1 MNDDLSRREYEQLRD
16 AAGTT
21 RGRLVVR
28 LIGEAGVQPAEQT
41 RIRPGDIDRRRFD
54 GVVSH
59 FLSVRDG
66 DGERCRRTYLPAD
79 LARTVDEYA
88 ATTGTAPDGRLI
100 DVTPRRVQMIVSEIA
115 SRAAE
120 MTDERRFEVVS
131 SDELRR
137 YFAKRLLVEEGT
149 DLAVV
154 RAVGGWDRLGALD
167 RHLDPPSDAEIAA
180 AFADSNGN
188 SADEPGLTF
197 GDAAGTAGL
206 ELDPDGR
213 IVGGSGDP
221 EGVIGYDRS
230 ALIGTPFGRL
240 FTDEAR
246 ERARPKEVLASSAR
260 EGVTVET
267 CWVRRADG
275 DRVRITA
282 LVSRRGTDSLSG
294 FVVVLWGSDDAVDG
308 RTPSTFHRAV
318 SAAGQ
323 PICFASTDG
332 EIEYVNPAFE
342 DLIGYSQSE
351 VVGRPAAD
359 ILSSGEDTDA
369 YRDELHRTVLEG
381 DSWTGQVT
389 LRHKSGERVHVR
401 QTVAPAGDSG
411 VEFAVVV
418 ATDVTER
425 IRRER
430 ALARRCE
437 TLEGLEGLV
446 ADINAAGRELIDAS
460 TRSEIEAAVCGS
472 LADSDAYLAAWIG
485 GTDPAE
491 SRLRP
496 REWAGAPTA
505 DESAFDVDSSALSSS
520 LRTGQPRVAG
530 NEFPP
535 DVLGPFRGEAVPDA
549 RSVGLVPIAYGET
562 TYGVLAAF
570 TDRASAF
577 GDRERTLL
585 SDLGARVGHA
595 ITAIERRNLLLADTV
610 VELEFRCTDEGAFLV
625 PATAE
630 HDCACSIEAVVPVAE
645 GSLLFYVTLSGA
657 QPDAFLDTATA
668 ASGVVDGR
676 YIREYDDRSLLELTV
691 EGSSP
696 ALTLTEI
703 GATIREGVVEAG
715 EQTLRAEIAQE
726 TGVRSVVKGL
736 QVAFPET
743 TLRAKHAI
751 DRPIETV
758 AEFQDSLTETLTD
771 KQRSALRAAYFA
783 GYFDW
788 PRGSTAEE
796 VADSMGVSSP
806 TLHNHLRKAER
817 KLLSSFF
824 EHAGDH
830 IGDGV
835 PGGSPG

>member
-1 MNDDLSRREYEQLRD
+1 MGDDLSRREYEQLRD

-28 LIGEAGVQPAEQT
+28 FIGEAGVQPAEQT
-41 RIRPGDIDRRRFD
+41 RIRPADVDRRRFD
-54 GVVSH
+54 GDVSH
-59 FLSVRDG
+59 FLSVRDAE
-66 DGERCRRTYLPAD
+66 GERSRRTYLPAD

-120 MTDERRFEVVS
+120 LTGESRYEAVS

-137 YFAKRLLVEEGT
+137 YFAKRLLVEEGI
-149 DLAVV
+149 DPGVV
-154 RAVGGWDRLGALD
+154 RAVGGWDRLVALE
-167 RHLDPPSDAEIAA
+167 RHLDSPTDAEVAA
-180 AFADSNGN
+180 AFADSTRG
-188 SADEPGLTF
+188 SADEQGLTL
-197 GDAAGTAGL
+197 GNAAGTAGL
-206 ELDPDGR
+206 ELDADGR

-221 EGVIGYDRS
+221 EGLIGYERI

-246 ERARPKEVLASSAR
+246 ERARPKEVLASAAR
-260 EGVTVET
+260 EDVAVET
-267 CWVRRADG
+267 CWLRRPDG

-282 LVSRRGTDSLSG
+282 LVSRRGTDSVSG
-294 FVVVLWGSDDAVDG
+294 FTVVLWGPDDAVDG
-308 RTPSTFHRAV
+308 RTADTFHRAI
-318 SAAGQ
+318 SAAGE
-323 PICFASTDG
+323 PICLASTDG
-332 EIEYVNPAFE
+332 DIEYVNPAFE

-359 ILSSGEDTDA
+359 VLSSGEDTDA
-369 YRDELHRTVLEG
+369 HHDELHRTVLEG
-381 DSWTGQVT
+381 DSWSGQVT
-389 LRHKSGERVHVR
+389 LRRKSGERVHVR

-411 VEFAVVV
+411 VEFAVIVV
-418 ATDVTER
+418 TDVTER
-425 IRRER
+425 VRRER

-460 TRSEIEAAVCGS
+460 TRSEIEAAVCAS
-472 LADSDAYLAAWIG
+472 LADCEAYLAAWIG
-485 GTDPAE
+485 GTDPDK

-505 DESAFDVDSSALSSS
+505 DESAVDVDASALASA
-520 LRTGQPRVAG
+520 LRTGQPRLAG

-535 DVLGPFRGEAVPDA
+535 DVLGPFAEEGTSGA

-570 TDRASAF
+570 TDRGTAF

-585 SDLGARVGHA
+585 SDLGARIGHA

-610 VELEFRCTDEGAFLV
+610 VELEFGCTDPGAFLV
-625 PATAE
+625 PATAD
-630 HDCACSIEAVVPVAE
+630 HDCVCSIEAVVPVAE

-668 ASGVVDGR
+668 APDVVDGR

-703 GATIREGVVEAG
+703 GATIREGVVESG
-715 EQTLRAEIAQE
+715 EQTIRAEIARE

-736 QVAFPET
+736 QAAFPET
-743 TLRAKHAI
+743 RLRAKHVI

-758 AEFQDSLTETLTD
+758 AEFQDSLAERLTD

-796 VADSMGVSSP
+796 VAESMGVSSP

-824 EHAGDH
+824 DHAGDH

-835 PGGSPG
+835 PGGSSR